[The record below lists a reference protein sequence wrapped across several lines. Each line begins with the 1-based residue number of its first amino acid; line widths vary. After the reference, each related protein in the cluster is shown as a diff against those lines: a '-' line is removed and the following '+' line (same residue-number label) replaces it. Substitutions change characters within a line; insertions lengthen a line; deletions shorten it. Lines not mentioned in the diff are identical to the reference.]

1 MTRKKGK
8 LMTFL
13 WSLIPGAGEMYL
25 GFFKTG
31 VSLMAAFVILL
42 SLSGFLQLNVLSLL
56 APVVWFYS
64 FFHANNINAL
74 PDDEFYALE
83 DDYLVHMED
92 IRKNSLFFKTH
103 RKFTAACLIC
113 FGISVL
119 WSNLYRLLFSHL
131 LPIIALPE
139 QAEEILYSLASAIP
153 QSVVAV
159 AVIAAG
165 ILLLRSKLKELN
177 GGEDETSQP
186 APESH
191 LESGRSGI
199 RLQPHGGTR
208 LPEEETFFPPSHSN
222 VQTVPQDRAWGNL
235 STYRWHIL

>member
-31 VSLMAAFVILL
+31 SSLMALFVILL
-42 SLSGFLQLNVLSLL
+42 ALSGFLQLNVLSLL

-83 DDYLVHMED
+83 DDYLIHMED
-92 IRKNSLFFKTH
+92 VRKNSLFFKTH

-113 FGISVL
+113 FGVSVL
-119 WSNLYRLLFSHL
+119 WSNLYRLIFSHL
-131 LPIIALPE
+131 LPVLELTE
-139 QAEEILYSLASAIP
+139 QAEEILCSLASAIP

-159 AVIAAG
+159 AIITAG
-165 ILLLRSKLKELN
+165 ILLIRGKSKELN
-177 GGEDETSQP
+177 GEADETS
-186 APESH
+186 
-191 LESGRSGI
+191 
-199 RLQPHGGTR
+199 
-208 LPEEETFFPPSHSN
+208 
-222 VQTVPQDRAWGNL
+222 
-235 STYRWHIL
+235 

>member
-92 IRKNSLFFKTH
+92 IRKNSLFFKAH
-103 RKFTAACLIC
+103 RKFTAVCLIC

-165 ILLLRSKLKELN
+165 ILLIRSKSKELN
-177 GGEDETSQP
+177 GGEYETSQP

-191 LESGRSGI
+191 
-199 RLQPHGGTR
+199 
-208 LPEEETFFPPSHSN
+208 
-222 VQTVPQDRAWGNL
+222 
-235 STYRWHIL
+235 

>member
-31 VSLMAAFVILL
+31 SSLMAIFVILL

-64 FFHANNINAL
+64 FFHANNINGL

-83 DDYLVHMED
+83 DDYLIHMED

-131 LPIIALPE
+131 LPAMELTE
-139 QAEEILYSLASAIP
+139 QAEEILYSLASTIP
-153 QSVVAV
+153 QSVIAV

-165 ILLLRSKLKELN
+165 ILLIRSKSKELN
-177 GGEDETSQP
+177 GGADETS
-186 APESH
+186 
-191 LESGRSGI
+191 
-199 RLQPHGGTR
+199 
-208 LPEEETFFPPSHSN
+208 
-222 VQTVPQDRAWGNL
+222 
-235 STYRWHIL
+235 

>member
-92 IRKNSLFFKTH
+92 IRK
-103 RKFTAACLIC
+103 TAC
-113 FGISVL
+113 FL
-119 WSNLYRLLFSHL
+119 RPTANL
-131 LPIIALPE
+131 
-139 QAEEILYSLASAIP
+139 
-153 QSVVAV
+153 
-159 AVIAAG
+159 
-165 ILLLRSKLKELN
+165 
-177 GGEDETSQP
+177 
-186 APESH
+186 
-191 LESGRSGI
+191 
-199 RLQPHGGTR
+199 R
-208 LPEEETFFPPSHSN
+208 LP
-222 VQTVPQDRAWGNL
+222 A
-235 STYRWHIL
+235 

>member
-31 VSLMAAFVILL
+31 VSLMATFVILL

-139 QAEEILYSLASAIP
+139 QAEEILEELHDLNFLKIMRFSSADGELKVYQPSASYALIP
-153 QSVVAV
+153 FLYFGSELMVSQGASWLRYDTRERAFFPAPLGTNGVATQW
-159 AVIAAG
+159 G
-165 ILLLRSKLKELN
+165 TKSQGN
-177 GGEDETSQP
+177 GGNTKP
-186 APESH
+186 G
-191 LESGRSGI
+191 LYGK
-199 RLQPHGGTR
+199 L
-208 LPEEETFFPPSHSN
+208 
-222 VQTVPQDRAWGNL
+222 
-235 STYRWHIL
+235 

>member
-56 APVVWFYS
+56 APVDWLYS

-83 DDYLVHMED
+83 DD
-92 IRKNSLFFKTH
+92 
-103 RKFTAACLIC
+103 C
-113 FGISVL
+113 
-119 WSNLYRLLFSHL
+119 L
-131 LPIIALPE
+131 LPALLSDRLSDCFRP
-139 QAEEILYSLASAIP
+139 
-153 QSVVAV
+153 
-159 AVIAAG
+159 
-165 ILLLRSKLKELN
+165 LN
-177 GGEDETSQP
+177 GRK
-186 APESH
+186 H
-191 LESGRSGI
+191 HFLHF
-199 RLQPHGGTR
+199 L
-208 LPEEETFFPPSHSN
+208 F
-222 VQTVPQDRAWGNL
+222 
-235 STYRWHIL
+235 

>member
-31 VSLMAAFVILL
+31 VSLMATFVILL

-92 IRKNSLFFKTH
+92 IRKNSLSFKTH

-113 FGISVL
+113 FGIS
-119 WSNLYRLLFSHL
+119 
-131 LPIIALPE
+131 
-139 QAEEILYSLASAIP
+139 ILYSLASAIP

-165 ILLLRSKLKELN
+165 ILLIRSKSKELN

-191 LESGRSGI
+191 
-199 RLQPHGGTR
+199 
-208 LPEEETFFPPSHSN
+208 
-222 VQTVPQDRAWGNL
+222 
-235 STYRWHIL
+235 

>member
-1 MTRKKGK
+1 
-8 LMTFL
+8 
-13 WSLIPGAGEMYL
+13 
-25 GFFKTG
+25 
-31 VSLMAAFVILL
+31 
-42 SLSGFLQLNVLSLL
+42 
-56 APVVWFYS
+56 
-64 FFHANNINAL
+64 
-74 PDDEFYALE
+74 
-83 DDYLVHMED
+83 MED

-165 ILLLRSKLKELN
+165 ILLIRSKSKELN

-191 LESGRSGI
+191 
-199 RLQPHGGTR
+199 
-208 LPEEETFFPPSHSN
+208 
-222 VQTVPQDRAWGNL
+222 
-235 STYRWHIL
+235 